1 MLDIDWRSAA
11 AYQHAIVIPASGFAW
26 EYLRR
31 DDDYHRDFE
40 RVNRRKPPAATTLE
54 AFSQR
59 WGLRFPTQSVGAG
72 RSRVDILDSELAA
85 GSRAVVHHVAR
96 TRVRSY
102 VGRPDTSS
110 RSRSAACRRWLA
122 WRVARGRDRPSI
134 LARSRAIGHRRSL
147 CPDFAARRLVRV
159 ARACGEAIVACSSRP
174 VSGPP
179 VSGAPSSTQGIAYSD
194 IACPRRPPVR
204 RELPDHRGSA
214 PWLSRHQDRL

>member
-11 AYQHAIVIPASGFAW
+11 AYQHAKVIPAAGFAW

-31 DDDYHRDFE
+31 DDDYHRDFD
-40 RVNRRKPPAATTLE
+40 RLNRRKSPTATTLDV
-54 AFSQR
+54 FSQR

-110 RSRSAACRRWLA
+110 RSRSPPCRPFLPWSL
-122 WRVARGRDRPSI
+122 P
-134 LARSRAIGHRRSL
+134 RSR
-147 CPDFAARRLVRV
+147 
-159 ARACGEAIVACSSRP
+159 
-174 VSGPP
+174 
-179 VSGAPSSTQGIAYSD
+179 T
-194 IACPRRPPVR
+194 RPPI
-204 RELPDHRGSA
+204 LPRPPALRPHS
-214 PWLSRHQDRL
+214 

>member
-11 AYQHAIVIPASGFAW
+11 AYQHAKVIPAAGFAW

-31 DDDYHRDFE
+31 DDDYHRDFD
-40 RVNRRKPPAATTLE
+40 RLNRRKSPTATTLDV
-54 AFSQR
+54 FSQR

-96 TRVRSY
+96 SRVRSY
-102 VGRPDTSS
+102 AGRPDTSS

-134 LARSRAIGHRRSL
+134 LARSRAVGHYCCLYRDL
-147 CPDFAARRLVRV
+147 AARWVVRLPRPCAAPFV
-159 ARACGEAIVACSSRP
+159 APFS
-174 VSGPP
+174 PP
-179 VSGAPSSTQGIAYSD
+179 
-194 IACPRRPPVR
+194 
-204 RELPDHRGSA
+204 
-214 PWLSRHQDRL
+214 

>member
-59 WGLRFPTQSVGAG
+59 WGLRFPTQSLGTG

-110 RSRSAACRRWLA
+110 RSRSAACRRWLP
-122 WRVARGRDRPSI
+122 WSVAHGRNRPSI
-134 LARSRAIGHRRSL
+134 LACSKAVRHRRNL
-147 CPDFAARRLVRV
+147 YTDFAARQDARA
-159 ARACGEAIVACSSRP
+159 ARACAEAIV
-174 VSGPP
+174 
-179 VSGAPSSTQGIAYSD
+179 
-194 IACPRRPPVR
+194 
-204 RELPDHRGSA
+204 
-214 PWLSRHQDRL
+214 

>member
-1 MLDIDWRSAA
+1 MLDIDWRSPA
-11 AYQHAIVIPASGFAW
+11 AYQHAKVIPAAGFSW

-96 TRVRSY
+96 TRVRSCA
-102 VGRPDTSS
+102 GRPDTSS
-110 RSRSAACRRWLA
+110 RPRSAACRRWLA
-122 WRVARGRDRPSI
+122 WRVSRGRNRPSI
-134 LARSRAIGHRRSL
+134 LAYAEAVGRRRSL
-147 CPDFAARRLVRV
+147 YPDFAVRCVVRV
-159 ARACGEAIVACSSRP
+159 ARACGEAIVARS
-174 VSGPP
+174 
-179 VSGAPSSTQGIAYSD
+179 
-194 IACPRRPPVR
+194 
-204 RELPDHRGSA
+204 
-214 PWLSRHQDRL
+214 